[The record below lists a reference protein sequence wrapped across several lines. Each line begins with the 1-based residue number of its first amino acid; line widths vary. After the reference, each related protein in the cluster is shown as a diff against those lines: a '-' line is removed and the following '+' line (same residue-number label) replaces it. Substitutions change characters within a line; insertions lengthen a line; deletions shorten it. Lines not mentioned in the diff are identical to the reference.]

1 MIEISLTTSEHGTHA
16 GSLRIA
22 DSRLWETFG
31 SIGLLSAYRGLVPW
45 PYTNWGRAARRS
57 LLRADVTLPGWLVHL
72 FRAGGGTLPS
82 FLLPVPSS
90 ARQPDLADEI
100 ASLREVDPARVR
112 EELERW
118 FPQGVPAEVR
128 PLYADPA
135 ARIADLCAFL
145 PRYVR
150 AALAPYEA
158 SLRTV
163 TDDDILLR
171 ARVLAT
177 QGPDRLLGTLNGA
190 ISRRGD
196 VLRLHAGPPGRIA
209 AKTDVSRIV
218 LVPLVFGRGAS
229 LLGFAPNGVTAVS
242 YQAEG
247 AAVLACEIRPGRRAG
262 RRADEGADEPA
273 RGDRLEILLGRSR
286 AGVVRGLVAPT
297 TTSDLAVTLGLAPS
311 TVSEHL
317 TSLVAAGVV
326 RRRRAGV
333 RVLYELDASGVALLR
348 HLDNRRRVNAPS
360 YETT

>member
-1 MIEISLTTSEHGTHA
+1 MIEISLRTSGQGAHA
-16 GSLRIA
+16 GALRIA
-22 DSRLWETFG
+22 NSRLWETFG
-31 SIGLLSAYRGLVPW
+31 SIGLLSADPGHAPW
-45 PYTNWGRAARRS
+45 PYTDWGRAARRS
-57 LLRADVTLPGWLVHL
+57 LPRADVTLPGWLVHL

-90 ARQPDLADEI
+90 ARQPDLAEEI
-100 ASLREVDPARVR
+100 ASLREVPPARVR
-112 EELERW
+112 AELARW
-118 FPQGVPAEVR
+118 FPGGVPAEVR
-128 PLYADPA
+128 PLYADPG

-145 PRYVR
+145 PRYAR
-150 AALAPYEA
+150 AALAPYET

-177 QGPDRLLGTLNGA
+177 QGPDRLLGTLRGA
-190 ISRRGD
+190 VSRRGD
-196 VLRLHAGPPGRIA
+196 VLRLRAGPPGRA
-209 AKTDVSRIV
+209 AARTEVSRIV

-247 AAVLACEIRPGRRAG
+247 AAVLAG
-262 RRADEGADEPA
+262 EGADEPA

-286 AGVVRGLVAPT
+286 AGLVRGLVAPA
-297 TTSDLAVTLGLAPS
+297 TTSDLAATLGLAPS

-348 HLDNRRRVNAPS
+348 HLDNRRRVNAAS